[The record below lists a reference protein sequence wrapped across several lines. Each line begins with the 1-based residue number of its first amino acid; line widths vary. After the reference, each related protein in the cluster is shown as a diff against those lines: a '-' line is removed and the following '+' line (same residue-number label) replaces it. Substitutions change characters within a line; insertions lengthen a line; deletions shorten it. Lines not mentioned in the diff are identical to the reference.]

1 MSLICAQSFDYPPET
16 FNKQLDFKK
25 EVRKSSREHWK
36 LLSNQLKP
44 DLPSELLYSTELAA
58 EKGASNWLT
67 ALPIQEHGF
76 TLHKAAFRDALALRY
91 GWRPNNLPSECVC
104 GKPLSVDHSL
114 SCSRGGL
121 PTLRHNELR
130 DLTASLL
137 SEVCTNVAIEPPLQ
151 EFSGEELLGA
161 TANRD
166 SGARLDIV
174 ADGFWGTS
182 RERSYFDVRV
192 FNPYA
197 TSNRQSSLS
206 STYRSHEKE
215 KKRLYLQRIRDVEHS
230 SFSPLVFSS
239 TGGMAKEASIFY
251 KRMASLLSEK
261 HGQTYSTTMAW
272 LRCVLSFFPP
282 ENHLSYASEDIDQL
296 LEDLQKQHHFCLS
309 MLLELRVHGLL

>member
-1 MSLICAQSFDYPPET
+1 M
-16 FNKQLDFKK
+16 
-25 EVRKSSREHWK
+25 
-36 LLSNQLKP
+36 
-44 DLPSELLYSTELAA
+44 
-58 EKGASNWLT
+58 
-67 ALPIQEHGF
+67 
-76 TLHKAAFRDALALRY
+76 
-91 GWRPNNLPSECVC
+91 
-104 GKPLSVDHSL
+104 
-114 SCSRGGL
+114 
-121 PTLRHNELR
+121 
-130 DLTASLL
+130 
-137 SEVCTNVAIEPPLQ
+137 AIEPPLQ
-151 EFSGEELLGA
+151 ELSGEELLGA

-182 RERSYFDVRV
+182 RERIYFDVRV

-272 LRCVLSFFPP
+272 LRCVPSF
-282 ENHLSYASEDIDQL
+282 SL
-296 LEDLQKQHHFCLS
+296 LRSSILCFRGHRSAVGRPAKTTP
-309 MLLELRVHGLL
+309 LLPVDVIRAESAWSPLN